1 MHAVALDCEPHHTDV
16 RDPSIAPNSAAGADK
31 RAFLMAIARV
41 QKMTPLQVTTEL
53 LSAGPVEHSEIDGLV
68 ALFRRGL
75 AEVEV
80 FLTSHP

>member
-1 MHAVALDCEPHHTDV
+1 
-16 RDPSIAPNSAAGADK
+16 
-31 RAFLMAIARV
+31 MAIARV

-53 LSAGPVEHSEIDGLV
+53 LSAGPVDHNEIEGLV

-80 FLTSHP
+80 FLKSQP